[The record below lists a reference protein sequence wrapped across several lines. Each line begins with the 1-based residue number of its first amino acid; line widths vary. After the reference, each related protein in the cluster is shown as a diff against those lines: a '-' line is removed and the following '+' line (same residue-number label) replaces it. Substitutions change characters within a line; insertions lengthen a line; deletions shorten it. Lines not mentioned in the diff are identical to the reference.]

1 MKNIVQSLGMV
12 ALVAVLSACATS
24 SPDVINRQDAQVAAL
39 VQDGVIISIRPVTVD
54 GSQTGMGAAAGGV
67 VGAMVGSGGSGI
79 QREQVSLGI
88 LAGLAAAVAGNA
100 IERMA
105 TREEAFEIIVQLR
118 NGDRRAIVQAKGNE
132 TLLAGD
138 PVIIVTSGNKIR
150 VTRAPR

>member
-1 MKNIVQSLGMV
+1 MASQ
-12 ALVAVLSACATS
+12 
-24 SPDVINRQDAQVAAL
+24 

-67 VGAMVGSGGSGI
+67 VGAMVGSGGSSI
-79 QREQVSLGI
+79 QRDQVSLGI

>member
-1 MKNIVQSLGMV
+1 
-12 ALVAVLSACATS
+12 
-24 SPDVINRQDAQVAAL
+24 
-39 VQDGVIISIRPVTVD
+39 
-54 GSQTGMGAAAGGV
+54 
-67 VGAMVGSGGSGI
+67 
-79 QREQVSLGI
+79 
-88 LAGLAAAVAGNA
+88 VAGNA

>member
-1 MKNIVQSLGMV
+1 VGKIVQGFGIVVLVTLLG
-12 ALVAVLSACATS
+12 ACATS
-24 SPDVINRQDAQVAAL
+24 SPDVISRQDAQVAAQ

-67 VGAMVGSGGSGI
+67 VGAMVGSGGSSI
-79 QREQVSLGI
+79 DREKASLGI
-88 LAGLAAAVAGNA
+88 LAGVIGAVAGNA
-100 IERMA
+100 IERM
-105 TREEAFEIIVQLR
+105 TTKEEAFEIIVQLG

-138 PVIIVTSGNKIR
+138 PVIIVTSGKKIR